1 VTTSRQAGCMRGTRC
16 FGTSYQRIWNYSGS
30 SGRLSAAKLEPARY
44 PGRLNGVGRRSTS
57 GRPLTESGVR
67 MRLSFVC
74 LAVPAVVVS
83 VACSDDPTRPPTV
96 QCNPLQMATYR
107 TVSNSLASP
116 RGVETVARNAQI
128 VPPHVEVAGSPLVPL
143 APFQAR
149 TFRGAELGDTIKVPG
164 AGANYL
170 VVPQFAT
177 GTGERSEVQ
186 YTLGSSGGQVAAAR
200 VPGTSTTSP
209 ALHLDNVLRGI
220 EGGLAPLAAREA
232 RALGSV
238 ALSRGPSLQQ
248 VGSSRTFRVLSC
260 IPENQQQQLTFTT
273 ITATLRFAGQNILI
287 YVDNQAPTGASGLSD
302 SVLNKLGTWF
312 DGDLYNLTVST
323 FGSESDVDGNDR
335 VIVLM
340 TPVVNGLTP
349 RTNCDVVIAG
359 FFFGL
364 DLTQS
369 ANSNRGEVFYSLA
382 PDPQG
387 QFSCARSVRTVELST
402 PSTFVHEFQH
412 MISFNQHVLVRGGPD
427 EDTWLNEGLSHI
439 AEEVAAIFYDNKYG
453 PPPAPRLF
461 TDTANIFIGNNLA
474 NSYQFLESTPT
485 TSLTIFEATTGT
497 LEERGAVWLFLRWL
511 ADQKDN
517 TIFGRLVQT
526 SSTGIANV
534 ENISAESFPVLFG
547 DWALALWT
555 DSIPNHPRTS
565 VPERNRFKSRNL
577 RQIFARLNAIAP
589 SDFPRQYPLVLR
601 PLPFGASVQDEM
613 LPGTMEFFQFVAGSD
628 PAAGLRFA
636 RPGGQMF
643 SDALKP
649 QLGVFRLP

>member
-1 VTTSRQAGCMRGTRC
+1 M
-16 FGTSYQRIWNYSGS
+16 
-30 SGRLSAAKLEPARY
+30 
-44 PGRLNGVGRRSTS
+44 
-57 GRPLTESGVR
+57 
-67 MRLSFVC
+67 
-74 LAVPAVVVS
+74 
-83 VACSDDPTRPPTV
+83 
-96 QCNPLQMATYR
+96 QMATYR
-107 TVSNSLASP
+107 TVGNDLASR
-116 RGVETVARNAQI
+116 RGVGTALPNGQI
-128 VPPHVEVAGSPLVPL
+128 APLQVEAAGSPLVPL

-149 TFRGAELGDTIKVPG
+149 TFRGTELGDTIKVPG

-177 GTGERSEVQ
+177 GTGTRSPVQ
-186 YTLGSSGGQVAAAR
+186 YALGSSGGQVTAAR
-200 VPGTSTTSP
+200 VGGTSAISP
-209 ALHLDNVLRGI
+209 ALQLDNVLRGI
-220 EGGLAPLAAREA
+220 ERQLAPFAARDA

-260 IPENQQQQLTFTT
+260 IPENDQQQLSFTT
-273 ITATLRFAGQNILI
+273 VTATLRFAGQNILI
-287 YVDNQAPTGASGLSD
+287 YVDNQTPSGANGLSD
-302 SVLNKLGTWF
+302 SLLNKLGTWF
-312 DGDLYNLTVST
+312 DGDLYNLTVTT
-323 FGSESDVDGNDR
+323 FGSESDIDGNDR

-349 RTNCDVVIAG
+349 RASCDVVIAG

-387 QFSCARSVRTVELST
+387 QFSCARSVRTVELSA
-402 PSTFVHEFQH
+402 PPTFVHEFQH

-439 AEEVAAIFYDNKYG
+439 SEEVAARFYDNKY
-453 PPPAPRLF
+453 PPAPPRLF
-461 TDTANIFIGNNLA
+461 SDTGNIFIGNNLA
-474 NSYQFLESTPT
+474 NTYQFLESTPT
-485 TSLTIFEATTGT
+485 TSLTIFESTGT
-497 LEERGAVWLFLRWL
+497 LAERGAAWLFLRWL
-511 ADQKDN
+511 ADQKDS

-526 SSTGIANV
+526 NRTGIANV
-534 ENISAESFPVLFG
+534 ENASAESFPVLFG

-555 DSIPNHPRTS
+555 DSIPGHPRTS

-589 SDFPRQYPLVLR
+589 SDFPRPYPLLLR

-613 LPGTMEFFQFVAGSD
+613 LPGTMEHFQVMATGSD
-628 PAAGLRFA
+628 PALGLRFS
-636 RPGGQMF
+636 RTDGTMF
-643 SDALKP
+643 SDALRP

>member
-1 VTTSRQAGCMRGTRC
+1 
-16 FGTSYQRIWNYSGS
+16 
-30 SGRLSAAKLEPARY
+30 
-44 PGRLNGVGRRSTS
+44 
-57 GRPLTESGVR
+57 
-67 MRLSFVC
+67 
-74 LAVPAVVVS
+74 
-83 VACSDDPTRPPTV
+83 
-96 QCNPLQMATYR
+96 
-107 TVSNSLASP
+107 
-116 RGVETVARNAQI
+116 
-128 VPPHVEVAGSPLVPL
+128 
-143 APFQAR
+143 
-149 TFRGAELGDTIKVPG
+149 LGDTIKVPG

-177 GTGERSEVQ
+177 GTGERSPVQ
-186 YTLGSSGGQVAAAR
+186 YAVGSSGAAAAAASVER
-200 VPGTSTTSP
+200 TITISP
-209 ALHLDNVLRGI
+209 VLQLDNVLRGI
-220 EGGLAPLAAREA
+220 ERRLAPVAAREA
-232 RALGSV
+232 RAIESV

-260 IPENQQQQLTFTT
+260 IPDSDQQSLTFTT
-273 ITATLRFAGQNILI
+273 VTATLRFAGQNIFI
-287 YVDNQAPTGASGLSD
+287 YVDNQAPSGANGLSD

-312 DGDLYNLTVST
+312 DNDLYTLTVST
-323 FGSESDVDGNDR
+323 FGSESDIDGNDH

-349 RTNCDVVIAG
+349 RSNCDVVIAG

-402 PSTFVHEFQH
+402 PPTFVHEFQH
-412 MISFNQHVLVRGGPD
+412 MISFNQHVLVRGGAD

-439 AEEVAAIFYDNKYG
+439 SEEVAARFYDNKYG
-453 PPPAPRLF
+453 PPSPPRLF
-461 TDTANIFIGNNLA
+461 TDTANIFIGNDLA

-485 TSLTIFEATTGT
+485 TSLTLFESTGT
-497 LEERGAVWLFLRWL
+497 LAERGAAWLFLRWL
-511 ADQKDN
+511 GDQKDS

-526 SSTGIANV
+526 NQTGIANV
-534 ENISAESFPVLFG
+534 ENASAEPFPVLFG
-547 DWALALWT
+547 DWAFALWT

-589 SDFPRQYPLVLR
+589 SDFPRVYPLELR
-601 PLPFGASVQDEM
+601 PLPFGSSVQSSM
-613 LPGTMEFFQFVAGSD
+613 LPGTMEFFQLSVTSSD
-628 PAAGLRFA
+628 PAVGLRFA
-636 RPGGQMF
+636 RPDGQVF
-643 SDALKP
+643 SEALKP